1 MSKVKTMSEALN
13 LIRDGAVVATSG
25 FVHWSLPDEVFKA
38 IEDRFLDTGHPANL
52 ECVFTGS
59 AGHNGTGYDRLGHKG
74 LISKVIA
81 AHVGLTPKIV
91 DMINA
96 NECQAYNFPLGVVV
110 ELFRSSTQGKKGLL
124 TKVGLRTY
132 VDPRLEG
139 GKMNAVTTEDL
150 VKVVEFDGEE
160 WLYYP
165 TPKMDIA
172 IIRATTADKEGNLS
186 VEDEA
191 GRLDSKNIA
200 MAVRAAGG
208 KVIAQVK
215 HVSDTKLPRASV
227 EIPGYFVDAVVESRE
242 PEKYH
247 RMTANIYFDKRYCG
261 MVDVPVE
268 SIKPVPLNVRKV
280 IARRCA
286 MELTPASLVN
296 LGIGIPELVATVA
309 GEEGVASEMTLTSED
324 GVIGGMPGAGDLFGG
339 SLNASATITM
349 PEIFDIYNGGNLD
362 LAVLGMAEVNQKGDN
377 NVSRFG
383 PRIPGCGGFINISQ
397 STPKVIFCGSFTADG
412 TKYEIGNGELHVIQE
427 GKARKFVNT
436 VQQVT
441 FSGEYSASRGQK
453 VLYVTERAV
462 FELTKHGLM
471 LIEKA
476 PGVDL
481 QKDILDQME
490 FTPII
495 APDLKE
501 MNHKIFREEK
511 MGLVIG

>member
-1 MSKVKTMSEALN
+1 MSKVKTMSEALD
-13 LIRDGAVVATSG
+13 LIQDGAVLATTG
-25 FVHWSLPDEVFKA
+25 FVHWALPDEVFKA
-38 IEDRFLDTGHPANL
+38 IEDRFLETGHPANL

-59 AGHNGTGYDRLGHKG
+59 AGLNGTGYDRLGHKG
-74 LISKVIA
+74 LIGKVIA
-81 AHVGLTPKIV
+81 GHIGLTPNIPAL
-91 DMINA
+91 INA
-96 NECQAYNFPLGVVV
+96 NECQAYNFPLGVIA
-110 ELFRSSTQGKKGLL
+110 ELFRCSTQGRKGLM
-124 TKVGLRTY
+124 TKVGLRTF

-165 TPKMDIA
+165 TPKFDIA
-172 IIRATTADKEGNLS
+172 IIRATTADKDGNLS
-186 VEDEA
+186 LEHES
-191 GRLDSKNIA
+191 GRLDPKNVA

-208 KVIAQVK
+208 KVIAQVRYI
-215 HVSDTKLPRASV
+215 SDTKLPAASV
-227 EIPGYFVDAVVESRE
+227 EVPGYFVDAVVESKE

-247 RMTANIYFDKRYCG
+247 RMTTNIFFDKKYCG
-261 MVDVPVE
+261 MIDAPADAL
-268 SIKPVPLNVRKV
+268 KPLPLNVRKV

-309 GEEGVASEMTLTSED
+309 GEEGFAQEMTLTSED
-324 GVIGGMPGAGDLFGG
+324 GIVGGMPGSGDLFGAG
-339 SLNASATITM
+339 LNASATVTM

-362 LAVLGMAEVNQKGDN
+362 LAVLGLAEVNQKGDN
-377 NVSRFG
+377 NVGKFG
-383 PRIPGCGGFINISQ
+383 PKIPGCGGFINISQ
-397 STPKVIFCGSFTADG
+397 STPKVVFCGAFTAGG

-427 GKARKFVNT
+427 GKAKKFVKK

-441 FSGEYSASRGQK
+441 YSGEYGASVGQK

-462 FELTKHGLM
+462 FELTKDGLV

-481 QKDILDQME
+481 QKDILDQLP
-490 FTPII
+490 FRPKI
-495 APDLKE
+495 AGELKV
-501 MNHKIFREEK
+501 MRF
-511 MGLVIG
+511 

>member
-1 MSKVKTMSEALN
+1 MSKVKTMSEALD
-13 LIRDGAVVATSG
+13 LIQDGAVVATTG
-25 FVHWSLPDEVFKA
+25 FVHWALPDEVFKA
-38 IEDRFLDTGHPANL
+38 VEDRFLETGHPANL

-59 AGHNGTGYDRLGHKG
+59 AGLNGTGYDRWGHKG
-74 LISKVIA
+74 LIGKVIA
-81 AHVGLTPKIV
+81 GHIGLTPNIPAL
-91 DMINA
+91 INA
-96 NECQAYNFPLGVVV
+96 NECQAYNYPLGVIA
-110 ELFRSSTQGKKGLL
+110 ELFRCSIQGRNGLM
-124 TKVGLRTY
+124 TKVGLRTF

-165 TPKMDIA
+165 TPKFDIA
-172 IIRATTADKEGNLS
+172 IIRATTADKDGNLS
-186 VEDEA
+186 LEHES
-191 GRLDSKNIA
+191 GRLDPKNVA

-215 HVSDTKLPRASV
+215 YISDTKLPAASV
-227 EIPGYFVDAVVESRE
+227 EVPGYFVDAVVESKE

-247 RMTANIYFDKRYCG
+247 RMTTNVFFDKKYCG
-261 MVDVPVE
+261 MIDAPVDAL
-268 SIKPVPLNVRKV
+268 KPLPLNVRKV

-309 GEEGVASEMTLTSED
+309 GEEGFAQEMTLTSED
-324 GVIGGMPGAGDLFGG
+324 GIVGGMPGSGDLFGAG
-339 SLNASATITM
+339 LNSSATVTM

-362 LAVLGMAEVNQKGDN
+362 LAVLGLAEVNQKGDN
-377 NVSRFG
+377 NVGKFG
-383 PRIPGCGGFINISQ
+383 PKIPGCGGFINISQ
-397 STPKVIFCGSFTADG
+397 STPKVVFCGAFTAG
-412 TKYEIGNGELHVIQE
+412 GSKYEIGNGELHIVQE
-427 GKARKFVNT
+427 GKAKKFVKE

-441 FSGEYSASRGQK
+441 YSGEYGASVGQK

-462 FELTKHGLM
+462 FELTKDGLM

-495 APDLKE
+495 SPDLKE
-501 MNHKIFREEK
+501 MDARIFREEK
-511 MGLVIG
+511 MGLTIG

>member
-1 MSKVKTMSEALN
+1 MSKVKTMSEALD
-13 LIRDGAVVATSG
+13 LIQDGAVVATTG
-25 FVHWSLPDEVFKA
+25 FVHWALPDEIFKG
-38 IEDRFLDTGHPANL
+38 IEDRFLETGHPANL

-59 AGHNGTGYDRLGHKG
+59 AGLNGTGYDRLGHKG
-74 LISKVIA
+74 LIGKVIA
-81 AHVGLTPKIV
+81 GHIGLTPNIPAL
-91 DMINA
+91 INA
-96 NECQAYNFPLGVVV
+96 NECRAYNFPLGVIA
-110 ELFRSSTQGKKGLL
+110 ELFRCSTQGRKGLM
-124 TKVGLRTY
+124 TKVGLRTF

-165 TPKMDIA
+165 TPKFDIA
-172 IIRATTADKEGNLS
+172 IIRATTADKDGNLS
-186 VEDEA
+186 LEHES
-191 GRLDSKNIA
+191 GRLDPKNVA

-208 KVIAQVK
+208 KVIAQVRYI
-215 HVSDTKLPRASV
+215 SDTKLPAASV
-227 EIPGYFVDAVVESRE
+227 EVPGYFVDAVVESKE

-247 RMTANIYFDKRYCG
+247 RMTTNIFFDKKYCG
-261 MVDVPVE
+261 MLDAPADAL
-268 SIKPVPLNVRKV
+268 KPLPLNVRKV

-309 GEEGVASEMTLTSED
+309 GEEGFAQEMTLTSED
-324 GVIGGMPGAGDLFGG
+324 GIVGGMPGSGDLFGAG
-339 SLNASATITM
+339 LNASATVTM

-362 LAVLGMAEVNQKGDN
+362 LAVLGLAEVNQKGDN
-377 NVSRFG
+377 NVGKFG
-383 PRIPGCGGFINISQ
+383 PKIPGCGGFINISQ
-397 STPKVIFCGSFTADG
+397 STPKVVFCGAFTAGG
-412 TKYEIGNGELHVIQE
+412 TKYEIGNGELHVTQE
-427 GKARKFVNT
+427 GKAKKFVKE

-441 FSGEYSASRGQK
+441 YSGEYGASVGQK

-462 FELTKHGLM
+462 FELTKDGLV

-490 FTPII
+490 FEPII
-495 APDLKE
+495 SPDLKD
-501 MNHKIFREEK
+501 MDARIFREEK
-511 MGLVIG
+511 MGLTIG

>member
-1 MSKVKTMSEALN
+1 MSKVKTMSEALD
-13 LIRDGAVVATSG
+13 LIKDGAVVATTG
-25 FVHWSLPDEVFKA
+25 FVHWALPDEIFKG
-38 IEDRFLDTGHPANL
+38 IEDRFLETGHLANL

-59 AGHNGTGYDRLGHKG
+59 AGLNGTGYDRLGHKG
-74 LISKVIA
+74 LIGKVITG
-81 AHVGLTPKIV
+81 HIGLTPRIPEL
-91 DMINA
+91 INN
-96 NECQAYNFPLGVVV
+96 NECQAYNFPLGVIA
-110 ELFRSSTQGKKGLL
+110 ELFRCSTQGRKGLM
-124 TKVGLRTY
+124 TKVGLRTF

-165 TPKMDIA
+165 TPKFDIA
-172 IIRATTADKEGNLS
+172 IIRATTADQFGNLS
-186 VEDEA
+186 IEHES
-191 GRLDSKNIA
+191 GRLDPKNVA

-215 HVSDTKLPRASV
+215 YISDSKLPAASV
-227 EIPGYFVDAVVESRE
+227 EIPGYFVDAVVESKE

-247 RMTANIYFDKRYCG
+247 RMTTNIFFDKKYCG
-261 MVDVPVE
+261 MMDAPVDAL
-268 SIKPVPLNVRKV
+268 KPLPLNVRKV

-309 GEEGVASEMTLTSED
+309 GEEGFAQEMTLTSED
-324 GVIGGMPGAGDLFGG
+324 GIVGGMPGSGDLFGAG
-339 SLNASATITM
+339 LNASATVTM

-362 LAVLGMAEVNQKGDN
+362 LAVLGLAEVNQKGDN
-377 NVSRFG
+377 NVGKFG
-383 PRIPGCGGFINISQ
+383 PKIPGCGGFINISQ
-397 STPKVIFCGSFTADG
+397 STPKVVFCGAFTAGG
-412 TKYEIGNGELHVIQE
+412 TKYEIGNGELHVTQE
-427 GKARKFVNT
+427 GKAKKFVKE

-441 FSGEYSASRGQK
+441 YSGEYGASVGQK

-462 FELTKHGLM
+462 FELTKDGLM

-490 FTPII
+490 FAPII
-495 APDLKE
+495 SPDLKD
-501 MNHKIFREEK
+501 MDARIFREEK
-511 MGLVIG
+511 MGLTIG

>member
-1 MSKVKTMSEALN
+1 MSKVKTMSEALD
-13 LIRDGAVVATSG
+13 LIQDGAVLATTG
-25 FVHWSLPDEVFKA
+25 FVHWALPDEVFKA
-38 IEDRFLDTGHPANL
+38 IEDRFLETGHPANL

-59 AGHNGTGYDRLGHKG
+59 AGLNGTGYDRLGHKG
-74 LISKVIA
+74 LIGKVIA
-81 AHVGLTPKIV
+81 GHIGLTPNIPAL
-91 DMINA
+91 INA
-96 NECQAYNFPLGVVV
+96 NECQAYNFPLGVIA
-110 ELFRSSTQGKKGLL
+110 ELFRCSTQGRKGLM
-124 TKVGLRTY
+124 TKVGLRTF

-165 TPKMDIA
+165 TPKFDIA
-172 IIRATTADKEGNLS
+172 IIRATTADKDGNLS
-186 VEDEA
+186 LEHES
-191 GRLDSKNIA
+191 GRLDPKNVA

-208 KVIAQVK
+208 KVIAQVRYI
-215 HVSDTKLPRASV
+215 SDTKLPAASV
-227 EIPGYFVDAVVESRE
+227 EVPGYFVDAVVESKE

-247 RMTANIYFDKRYCG
+247 RMTTNIFFDKKYCG
-261 MVDVPVE
+261 MIDAPADAL
-268 SIKPVPLNVRKV
+268 KPLPLNVRKV

-309 GEEGVASEMTLTSED
+309 GEEGFAQEMTLTSED
-324 GVIGGMPGAGDLFGG
+324 GIVGGMPGSGDLFGAG
-339 SLNASATITM
+339 LNASATVTM

-362 LAVLGMAEVNQKGDN
+362 LAVLGLAEVNHKGDN
-377 NVSRFG
+377 NVGKFG
-383 PRIPGCGGFINISQ
+383 PKIPGCGGFINISQ
-397 STPKVIFCGSFTADG
+397 STPKVVFCGAFTAGG

-427 GKARKFVNT
+427 GKAKKFVKK

-441 FSGEYSASRGQK
+441 YSGEYGASVGQK

-462 FELTKHGLM
+462 FELTKDGLV

-490 FTPII
+490 FEPII
-495 APDLKE
+495 SPDLKD
-501 MNHKIFREEK
+501 MDARIFREEK
-511 MGLVIG
+511 MGLTVG